1 MKAQPQWGDQ
11 NAAYPS
17 TNQNIYGQPNPYASQ
32 PPSGY
37 QANPYQQNP
46 YQQQSQFQ
54 QQNPYATNPAYG
66 YTGTNATHL
75 ANPPQPGVAYTTS
88 TATPGVDMPVQ
99 GIPLYPE
106 SNEPKAK
113 KFVVQGYQDLWAAIL
128 FILCMIG
135 CIVLG
140 IYNFSTS
147 FGETEHREGTE
158 APVLRDEVG
167 LSSATLVGLLFGMV
181 ALAALLATISLLLF
195 SKFPLQAII
204 AANVASI
211 VMMVISSIVSFV
223 LGSVF
228 AGVITLLFAIIN
240 AVILYVYRSRIPFSA
255 LLMKTCSGIA
265 ITYKGL
271 IFSNYALVA
280 LFAVFTIM
288 WTSAV
293 YPSVYRLNE
302 NNGTASGGDGAIV
315 LYCMFCYFWASQV
328 AFNTMHVTTS
338 GVTAT
343 WYFVG
348 GDAHMPR
355 NPTLASFKRAVT
367 TSFGS
372 ICFGSLLVAILKFLQ
387 YVVRSQRENENDFI
401 SCIVL
406 CLLRCLESL
415 LEYFNHFAFVYC
427 AIYGY
432 DYITAAKKTFALASN
447 CAFAATFN
455 ESLVN
460 TTLVVTSL
468 AASLIGF
475 LVFWGTVNMAV
486 GIVAFFITLFVHVQV
501 FRVLD
506 SSTTALFICFAEE
519 PNTLAIVNRELYE
532 RIYAAGNGNAS
543 AV

>member
-1 MKAQPQWGDQ
+1 
-11 NAAYPS
+11 
-17 TNQNIYGQPNPYASQ
+17 
-32 PPSGY
+32 
-37 QANPYQQNP
+37 
-46 YQQQSQFQ
+46 
-54 QQNPYATNPAYG
+54 
-66 YTGTNATHL
+66 
-75 ANPPQPGVAYTTS
+75 
-88 TATPGVDMPVQ
+88 
-99 GIPLYPE
+99 
-106 SNEPKAK
+106 
-113 KFVVQGYQDLWAAIL
+113 
-128 FILCMIG
+128 
-135 CIVLG
+135 
-140 IYNFSTS
+140 
-147 FGETEHREGTE
+147 
-158 APVLRDEVG
+158 
-167 LSSATLVGLLFGMV
+167 MV
-181 ALAALLATISLLLF
+181 ALAAALATISLLIF
-195 SKFPLQAII
+195 YKFPLQAII
-204 AANVASI
+204 GANVISI
-211 VMMVISSIVSFV
+211 LLMAISSIVSFV
-223 LGSVF
+223 MGSVF
-228 AGVITLLFAIIN
+228 AGVITLLLAIAN

-255 LLMKTCSGIA
+255 LLMKTCTGIA

-271 IFSNYALVA
+271 ILSNYLMVGG
-280 LFAVFTIM
+280 FAIFTIM

-302 NNGTASGGDGAIV
+302 NNGSASGADGGIV
-315 LYCMFCYFWASQV
+315 LYCMFCYFWAAQV
-328 AFNTMHVTTS
+328 AFNTMHVTAS

-355 NPTLASFKRAVT
+355 NPTIASFKRAVT

-372 ICFGSLLVAILKFLQ
+372 ICFGSLLVAILQFLR
-387 YVVRSQRENENDFI
+387 YVVRSQRDNENDFI

-415 LEYFNHFAFVYC
+415 VEYFNHFAFVYV

-432 DYITAAKKTFALASN
+432 DYVTAAKKTFALAGN

-460 TTLVVTSL
+460 TTLAVTSI

-486 GIVAFFITLFVHVQV
+486 GIVAFFITLFVHVQL

-506 SSTTALFICFAEE
+506 SSTTALFVCFAEE
-519 PNTLAIVNRELYE
+519 PNTLAIVNRELYD